1 MLAFQGR
8 LLKRAAEIC
17 GGPNALCLR
26 MGVSEHHLR
35 LWLEGKARL
44 PEHIFLKATDVVLA
58 DDIARAEQDRRGHP
72 RIAVLASAEDKPTSS
87 PAA

>member
-35 LWLEGKARL
+35 MWLEAKARL
-44 PEHIFLKATDVVLA
+44 PEQMFLKATDIVLE
-58 DDIARAEQDRRGHP
+58 DDIARAEQDRRNQP
-72 RIAVLASAEDKPTSS
+72 RIAVLAAAENKPTSS